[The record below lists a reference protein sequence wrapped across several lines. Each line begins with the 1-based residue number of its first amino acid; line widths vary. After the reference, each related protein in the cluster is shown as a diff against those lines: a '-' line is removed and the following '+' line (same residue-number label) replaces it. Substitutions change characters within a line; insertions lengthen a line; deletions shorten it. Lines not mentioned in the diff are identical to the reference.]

1 MECLLSLG
9 AIPNA
14 KNQDD
19 QTPLHIAV
27 QRYIQISLDLSED
40 KKGEEETEEET
51 DEFDFVKRICK
62 ELLFNGADRS
72 CTGRFNLSLLDPSMT
87 SEY

>member
-1 MECLLSLG
+1 VKCVECLLALG
-9 AIPNA
+9 ALPNA

-27 QRYIQISLDLSED
+27 QRYIQISLDLKEER
-40 KKGEEETEEET
+40 KETEETEDDDTE
-51 DEFDFVKRICK
+51 EFDFVKRICK

-72 CTGRFNLSLLDPSMT
+72 CTGRFNLSLLDP
-87 SEY
+87 